1 VKIDLHLHTTYS
13 DGILDPDDLLV
24 LSREKGYDVI
34 SITDHDNIE
43 GYLSVKDKAPDYN
56 LTIIPGVE
64 ISSKFEETE
73 VHILAYF
80 FDDTHP
86 SLLSLL
92 DFINENRINRARAI
106 VDKLSGLG
114 VKLDIETLLSTTGK
128 SGIVGRLHIARALV
142 DNNYCS
148 SIREAFDR
156 YLHDRSPAFEPKVT
170 LPAEKTIPMI
180 QSAGGI
186 SVLAHPHKLD
196 NISVVLGLIDLGIN
210 GLEVY
215 CPKSSS
221 YAVSLFEQL
230 AREHELLT
238 TGGSDFHG
246 EQEEFYY
253 YGKFSV
259 PEEAYNEFYAFHE
272 MISESSYQ
280 KNKKSQQ

>member
-1 VKIDLHLHTTYS
+1 MKIDLHLHTTYS
-13 DGILDPDDLLV
+13 DGKLDPKDLLG
-24 LSREKGYDVI
+24 LCREKGYKII

-43 GYLSVKDKAPDYN
+43 GYLSVKDQASDYG

-64 ISSKFEETE
+64 ISSKYEETE
-73 VHILAYF
+73 VHLLAYF
-80 FDDTHP
+80 FDETHP

-106 VDKLSGLG
+106 VNKLAGLG

-142 DNNYCS
+142 ENNYCS
-148 SIREAFDR
+148 TIREAFDR

-170 LPAEKTIPMI
+170 LPAEKIIPMI

-186 SVLAHPHKLD
+186 SILAHPHKLD

-215 CPKSSS
+215 CSKSSS

-230 AREHELLT
+230 AREHDLLT

-246 EQEEFYY
+246 EQEELYY
-253 YGKFSV
+253 FGKFSV
-259 PEEAYNEFYAFHE
+259 PEDAYNEFYDFQE
-272 MISESSYQ
+272 MRSGSYSEKYQ
-280 KNKKSQQ
+280 Q